1 MEAKGVRTWMQV
13 DKMSFVRRA
22 SVLTLGGRCEAQLFR
37 RRAAAP
43 LHHLGCLLDTS
54 KLRYFGY
61 VQPGG
66 VHRAYSGHPVEM
78 MSLSWGEGGLGTSR
92 NAAPVS
98 HTQISRTKWMKLIFS
113 HLERKPHRK
122 SSGRQ
127 LKHFVSDWRPVAFH
141 SCFIYPEGHSWLQ
154 SSGCQ
159 L

>member
-1 MEAKGVRTWMQV
+1 M
-13 DKMSFVRRA
+13 
-22 SVLTLGGRCEAQLFR
+22 LTLGGRCEAQLFR

-43 LHHLGCLLDTS
+43 LHHLGCLLDIS

-98 HTQISRTKWMKLIFS
+98 HTQISRTK
-113 HLERKPHRK
+113 
-122 SSGRQ
+122 
-127 LKHFVSDWRPVAFH
+127 
-141 SCFIYPEGHSWLQ
+141 
-154 SSGCQ
+154 
-159 L
+159 